1 MNENELNL
9 LHDSLSV
16 AVANVLHESIN
27 FLDGSLYFGEIEWG
41 FKELVYQNFTQLEK
55 IPTPPTTQDPA
66 NFDER
71 ADKFLSAL
79 PKMQDDLNAMI
90 DDLNRLT
97 IDSVILNNNI
107 HKVSDDFMPSIDDA
121 KDYINKTLIKVD
133 ELRAQYLAN
142 IAVITDND
150 WTYSRA
156 YIDDMFEKCIHT
168 LNHYTKTET
177 NNLLAKKANIDE
189 VYTKENS
196 YSKDEITGKITELQT
211 AINSQLE
218 TFKQGIDTKIQTL
231 YGLNQTISNLEKS
244 LLSLINALNKS
255 KAEKSEVYDKTTS
268 DKRFLGINAKASDS
282 DKLDGLDS
290 TAFLGINATAKD
302 SDKLGGLDST
312 AFLKVADFNNNA
324 SVQNSGFQ
332 VRAGNC
338 GNAYYVNTGGLTGHY
353 RTNFSSTFPNKC
365 LFVIVEIYNYDDS
378 KDGAGYIDSRTWLI
392 SGSNVDKNGFNGG
405 VRNSAAN
412 YLAFGY

>member
-16 AVANVLHESIN
+16 AVANVLHESVN

-41 FKELVYQNFTQLEK
+41 FKELVYQNFTQLKK

-156 YIDDMFEKCIHT
+156 YIDDMFEKCIHI

-177 NNLLAKKANIDE
+177 DNLLAKKANIDE
-189 VYTKENS
+189 VYTKANS

-211 AINSQLE
+211 AINSHLE

-244 LLSLINALNKS
+244 LLSLISALDKS
-255 KAEKSEVYDKTTS
+255 KAEKSEVYDRTTS

-290 TAFLGINATAKD
+290 SYFAVKGETYKKGEVDNKISALQTLVNNTSLTALQI
-302 SDKLGGLDST
+302 
-312 AFLKVADFNNNA
+312 
-324 SVQNSGFQ
+324 
-332 VRAGNC
+332 
-338 GNAYYVNTGGLTGHY
+338 
-353 RTNFSSTFPNKC
+353 RTPSQIKMT
-365 LFVIVEIYNYDDS
+365 
-378 KDGAGYIDSRTWLI
+378 I
-392 SGSNVDKNGFNGG
+392 SGSTTRHNFNPPFPTKCIFVLAHFRVGGFDGESESYKIEIKTSGLAKDGFSGNFGATGWNV
-405 VRNSAAN
+405 R
-412 YLAFGY
+412 YQQMYAFGY